1 MKKNF
6 DEGKAVRTVQG
17 ADGGKGIGKAGNTN
31 PSNQD
36 VDTNTTTN
44 VATKAEYSGAANPN
58 MGFDGGVGHN
68 YTAKM
73 N

>member
-31 PSNQD
+31 PSGQD
-36 VDTNTTTN
+36 KDSTTTTD
-44 VATKAEYSGAANPN
+44 VKTGAYEKAANPN
-58 MGFDGGVGHN
+58 MQFDGGVGHN